1 MPSRRVIPNAEVD
14 RPKIGGNGDAADHV
28 CCWGYRVGLSDID
41 LLGDL
46 NGVVDL
52 DAEIAHGALDVGMS
66 E

>member
-1 MPSRRVIPNAEVD
+1 MRKSTDPRSAAMVMPRTTSVVGVSR
-14 RPKIGGNGDAADHV
+14 
-28 CCWGYRVGLSDID
+28 WSLSID

>member
-1 MPSRRVIPNAEVD
+1 M
-14 RPKIGGNGDAADHV
+14 IGGMGSAAAHV

-46 NGVVDL
+46 DGVVDL
-52 DAEIAHGALDVGMS
+52 DVEIAHGALDVGMS